1 MSPTKSTAVATGTS
15 NGRTLITMYDIG
27 CETSL
32 GALTRRAV
40 KLGDSPGISEM
51 NCVLKPSVTPSSS
64 VTIYRKVL
72 PQVQDRRHPR
82 KKAYI
87 RMNNNAAK
95 NEDK

>member
-15 NGRTLITMYDIG
+15 NGRTLTTVYDMG

-51 NCVLKPSVTPSSS
+51 KRALKASVTPLSS
-64 VTIYRKVL
+64 VMIYREKLHKV
-72 PQVQDRRHPR
+72 
-82 KKAYI
+82 
-87 RMNNNAAK
+87 
-95 NEDK
+95 